1 MNVNIKV
8 DIKEAVKNLGKNVK
22 FLQPLFEA
30 ITNSLEANATN
41 IRVKIF
47 SDSTL
52 INGFQPMCGF
62 SIEDNGDGFTD
73 NNLDAFQTLWT
84 PNKCKIG
91 CKGSGRF
98 TWLSVY
104 RNIIIDSN
112 IKKGK
117 SIHIEFNE
125 DGIHFD
131 KNNNPNNDSLKES
144 KTHIEFKDIKD
155 KFINRKENVD
165 LTKIKKEIVDYLF
178 IKFFMLKKQGRK
190 FNIEILHLHKI
201 EKIELAD
208 INNIESEFID
218 LKNEE
223 CNEKIKFELNYFFS
237 EKQNNL
243 CLHLCAA
250 GRSILKPDLTKFNL
264 PKKLPDSESLI
275 LMLSS
280 KYLDKM
286 CDDNRNDF
294 SNLNIEVPNLTVPI
308 TMNQILEE
316 VAKKI
321 KQIIKKR
328 YPKIEE
334 QNKLLVQKLI
344 DSNPHL
350 KKYIE
355 NNKQIIKDEQS
366 VLDEANEEFH
376 KDKIEKSKKIRVL
389 LKQKNISDDE
399 FNLALDGIKDI
410 SYKELGEYIVYR
422 DIIIQA
428 LKSKIINNSTE
439 NEIHNL
445 FMTKKDSNSSLS
457 QKRLSTNLW
466 LLDDKYMTYSNA
478 FSDKSFKQIA
488 DKLNLEEWKTNN
500 DRPDLLIFFD
510 KCEVGKAKDALIIE
524 FKRSKSPNWNK
535 TYAMVELRNYV
546 SNLRNNVKN
555 IKSIWC
561 YAISDIDE
569 VLEKALTDDDY
580 KPLFSNNENKIYYKY
595 HDNFNA
601 HFYYID
607 YMSVISDASARNST
621 FMKLLKDDFD
631 IEK

>member
-41 IRVKIF
+41 IKVKIF

-84 PNKCKIG
+84 RNKCKIG

-98 TWLSVY
+98 TWLCVY

-125 DGIHFD
+125 NGIHFD

-155 KFINRKENVD
+155 KFINRRENVD
-165 LTKIKKEIVDYLF
+165 LAKIKKEIVDYLF

-264 PKKLPDSESLI
+264 PKKLPDNESLI

-294 SNLNIEVPNLTVPI
+294 SNLNIEAPNLTVPI

-321 KQIIKKR
+321 KQNIKKR

-399 FNLALDGIKDI
+399 FDLALDGIKDI

-439 NEIHNL
+439 DEIHNL

-524 FKRSKSPNWNK
+524 FKRSKTPNWNK

-569 VLEKALTDDDY
+569 MLEKALTNDDY
-580 KPLFSNNENKIYYKY
+580 KPLFSNNEDKIYYKY
-595 HDNFNA
+595 HDNLNA

-621 FMKLLKDDFD
+621 FMKLLKEDFD